1 VRVLAAV
8 AAFAAS
14 QVPGTL
20 PAARAQSAATTAVP
34 PVEYRLVGAK
44 ALYPSK
50 IWDDGHYTYIEWPT
64 NAELPAVF
72 SRGSDGA
79 EVIAEGVMMG
89 DDYVL
94 DRVHTLLIFRIDRQV
109 ATASRRVKR
118 HE

>member
-1 VRVLAAV
+1 MRVLVAV

-14 QVPGTL
+14 QFPGTL
-20 PAARAQSAATTAVP
+20 PAAAQAATHTAVQ
-34 PVEYRLVGAK
+34 PVEYRLGGAK

-109 ATASRRVKR
+109 ASATRRAKR